1 MEEEREES
9 FDDNEVEDENGVDRR
24 RDDLPAF

>member
-9 FDDNEVEDENGVDRR
+9 FDDNEVEDENEVDRR